1 VSVLHGEF
9 ATKALASSARGPRP
23 TSARDQVQL
32 RQNQT
37 RSSYS
42 GTAVTHLPVSPE
54 VLKDIGRAEQCLVPT
69 GATGLQEERLELH
82 EVGAPEAIVPLMFLM
97 DSHRL
102 QRSGSSARTIS
113 DGYGI
118 KSMG

>member
-1 VSVLHGEF
+1 VSVLHEEF

-23 TSARDQVQL
+23 TSSRDQVQL

-37 RSSYS
+37 RSRYS

-54 VLKDIGRAEQCLVPT
+54 VLKDIGRAEQCLVLT

-82 EVGAPEAIVPLMFLM
+82 EVGAPEAHRAFDVPDGL
-97 DSHRL
+97 SQATAIRK
-102 QRSGSSARTIS
+102 QRESNQ
-113 DGYGI
+113 
-118 KSMG
+118 